1 MKPTAI
7 ISGIVVVTVLFGGAF
22 ALRTKLK
29 YDADGKAIK
38 GLIADYKA
46 LGIPTTT
53 DELYRPLSPQE
64 DSWSELG
71 PLLLN
76 KNGTGNG
83 PLYRSGIA
91 GELVRAGTKNDLPI
105 LKRYLAENQAA
116 RDKITKALMSK
127 PRFWVPHEYGKG
139 FEVLLPE
146 YAVFKSVC
154 RDYVLEAYVA
164 GLEGNRS
171 KMLDNF
177 RYANRFATHCM
188 ERNELIGVL
197 VGIAIQKMMIFCA
210 FQLIEQDPSLRPS
223 LAPYFTSPEFI
234 VKSDLKRLFEGEFV
248 AQVVSCRYLDSPLID
263 RRVYPSPMDK
273 VFKTPTQ
280 EEIIKAARVRNGDYM
295 PESANMRSFLRNRL
309 EAWKPFMTEVAT
321 YKPDQ
326 KLPPGSL
333 FSTCFD
339 FTSNIPPALSYLN
352 SYVAPSDSFY
362 VSFGM
367 DAKYRDLYR
376 VIWKALEIKST
387 TGKYPPTMAA
397 TGVTLSPITQGED
410 FDYSVSSKGVVIKSV
425 RLMEGSDRP
434 AISIGFPISLVRND
448 DASGALSNSRGT
460 LEKYRDGKI
469 DWKGADARR
478 SGSSPSLPHG
488 VPGASAPTSP

>member
-1 MKPTAI
+1 MKPVAI
-7 ISGIVVVTVLFGGAF
+7 ISGIAVVTLLFGGAF
-22 ALRTKLK
+22 ALRGKLK
-29 YDADGKAIK
+29 YDADRRAIE
-38 GLIADYKA
+38 GLIANYKA
-46 LGIPTTT
+46 IGIPTNT
-53 DELYRPLSPQE
+53 DELYHPIPLE
-64 DSWSELG
+64 ADSWSELG

-91 GELVRAGTKNDLPI
+91 GELVRAATKNDLPL

-154 RDYVLEAYVA
+154 KDYVLEAYVA
-164 GLEGNRS
+164 GLEGDRP
-171 KMLDNF
+171 KMLENF
-177 RYANRFATHCM
+177 RYANRFAAHCM

-210 FQLIEQDPSLRPS
+210 FQLVEQDPSLRAS
-223 LAPYFTSPEFI
+223 LDPYFTSSEFLI
-234 VKSDLKRLFEGEFV
+234 ESDLKKVFEGELV
-248 AQVVSCRYLDSPLID
+248 AQIVSCRYLDSPLID
-263 RRVYPSPMDK
+263 RRKYPSPFDK

-280 EEIIKAARVRNGDYM
+280 DEIIKASQVRNGDYM
-295 PESANMRSFLRNRL
+295 PESANMRAFLRSRL

-326 KLPPGSL
+326 KLPPATL
-333 FSTCFD
+333 FSSCFD

-376 VIWKALEIKST
+376 VIWKALEIKAA
-387 TGKYPPTMAA
+387 TGQYPPTMSA
-397 TGVTLSPITQGED
+397 TGVALSPISQSEE
-410 FDYSVSSKGVVIKSV
+410 FDYSVSAKGITIKSV
-425 RLMEGSDRP
+425 RLMEGSDHA
-434 AISIGFPISLVRND
+434 AISIGFPISLLRND
-448 DASGALSNSRGT
+448 EASGASSNSRKT
-460 LEKYRDGKI
+460 LEKYRDGVI
-469 DWKGADARR
+469 DWKGADIKR
-478 SGSSPSLPHG
+478 SGSRPTLPL
-488 VPGASAPTSP
+488 PPRGAPVPTSP